1 MQKVMGYLRLARP
14 ANIVTAVSDI
24 LAGVAIVGFF
34 GASVA
39 GSLSLTPVILLCI
52 ATVGLYGGGIV
63 FNDVFDR
70 ELDKRERPER
80 PIPSGLISAKAASI
94 WGGSLLLLG
103 CLFAFLVNATAGVMA
118 LLVTAS
124 ALVYNRWG
132 KHSTWLGPINMGL
145 CRSFNLLVGMSV
157 LPAVMPEFAYLA
169 VVPLV
174 YIAAVTTISRGEVG
188 GSAKAPLFLSAFMYL
203 LVINAIA
210 FFAAQKDQV
219 AALFFLVPFALF
231 IFRPLVR
238 AIAQPV
244 GPLIG
249 KAVKAGVLS
258 LILMNAAW
266 VAASGA
272 WPVAIGVALL
282 LPLSLWLAR
291 RFAVT

>member
-1 MQKVMGYLRLARP
+1 MQKIMGYLRLARP

-24 LAGVAIVGFF
+24 VAGAAIVGFL
-34 GASVA
+34 GAGLA
-39 GSLSLTPVILLCI
+39 GGLPLAPVVLLCL

-70 ELDKRERPER
+70 ELDCRERPER
-80 PIPSGLISAKAASI
+80 PIPSGLISVKEASV
-94 WGGSLLLLG
+94 WGGALLLLG
-103 CLFAFLVNATAGVMA
+103 CLCALLVNNTAGIMA

-124 ALVYNRWG
+124 ALIYNRWG

-145 CRSFNLLVGMSV
+145 CRSFNLLLGMSV
-157 LPAVMPEFAYLA
+157 LPSVMPTSAYLA

-174 YIAAVTTISRGEVG
+174 YIAAVTTISRGEVA
-188 GSAKAPLFLSAFMYL
+188 GSAKAPLFLSAFLYL

-210 FFAAQKDQV
+210 FFAAQKNEV
-219 AALFFLVPFALF
+219 AALFFLVAFALG

-238 AIAQPV
+238 AIAQPI

-272 WPVAIGVALL
+272 WPLAIGVALL

>member
-39 GSLSLTPVILLCI
+39 GSLPLTPVILLCI

-132 KHSTWLGPINMGL
+132 KHNTWLGPINMGL

-157 LPAVMPEFAYLA
+157 LPAVIPEFAYLA

>member
-34 GASVA
+34 GSGFA
-39 GSLSLTPVILLCI
+39 GNLSLTPVILLCI

-70 ELDKRERPER
+70 ELDQRERPER
-80 PIPSGLISAKAASI
+80 PIPSGLISAQAASC
-94 WGGSLLLLG
+94 WGGALLLLG
-103 CLFAFLVNATAGVMA
+103 CIFAFLANTTAGVMA

-124 ALVYNRWG
+124 ALIYNRWG

-145 CRSFNLLVGMSV
+145 CRSFNLLLGMSV

-169 VVPLV
+169 AVPLV

-219 AALFFLVPFALF
+219 VALFFLVPFALF

-238 AIAQPV
+238 AIARPV

>member
-34 GASVA
+34 GAGVA

-80 PIPSGLISAKAASI
+80 PIPSGLISAKAAAI
-94 WGGSLLLLG
+94 WGGSLLLSG

>member
-24 LAGVAIVGFF
+24 LAGVAIVGFL
-34 GASVA
+34 GSGLA
-39 GSLSLTPVILLCI
+39 GNLSLTPVILLCI

-219 AALFFLVPFALF
+219 VALFFLVPFALF